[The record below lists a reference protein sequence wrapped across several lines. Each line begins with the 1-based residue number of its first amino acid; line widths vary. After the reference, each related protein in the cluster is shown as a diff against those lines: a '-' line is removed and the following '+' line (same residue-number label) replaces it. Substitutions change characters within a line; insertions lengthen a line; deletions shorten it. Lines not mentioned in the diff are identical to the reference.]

1 MNVACF
7 ILSLEILRATRAP
20 FLVFALH
27 AQSLRFALGA
37 SGGLWPR
44 HGMAHSLRNVYV
56 KIQLSK

>member
-44 HGMAHSLRNVYV
+44 HGMAHSLLNVYV
-56 KIQLSK
+56 KI